1 MKSKISFCNGPVFRK
16 NMGRFAPAW
25 LLYTVCLLLGLL
37 MLSGDGVEYW
47 LSYNIAMGIS
57 FMGMVNC
64 AYGAL
69 AAMLLFGIP
78 VREIDI
84 TPLGAV
90 IRTAPAA
97 PNACRDAI
105 VHLAGPAVNL
115 LCAAWLLLPGCT
127 PAMQIFAISSLALA
141 LFNLLPIRSLDGGCA
156 AAILLAFIAPTHAQ
170 IIGELLSAASLAAL
184 WLTAGYLL
192 LLCGGNLSLF
202 VICVFLFAELYL
214 K

>member
-1 MKSKISFCNGPVFRK
+1 MSCSTPSSIRK
-16 NMGRFAPAW
+16 QPQLCRFPRIRLRLTALLPA
-25 LLYTVCLLLGLL
+25 TVLLLTDRTAMALL
-37 MLSGDGVEYW
+37 PPAAAVCHELGH
-47 LSYNIAMGIS
+47 
-57 FMGMVNC
+57 
-64 AYGAL
+64 L

-90 IRTAPAA
+90 IRTAPAV
-97 PNACRDAI
+97 PNACRDAV

-115 LCAAWLLLPGCT
+115 LCAALLLLPGCT
-127 PAMQIFAISSLALA
+127 PAMQIFALSSLALA

-156 AAILLAFIAPTHAQ
+156 AAILLTSVIPAHAQ

>member
-1 MKSKISFCNGPVFRK
+1 MSCSIPSSVRK
-16 NMGRFAPAW
+16 QPKLRRFPRILLRPTALLPAAA
-25 LLYTVCLLLGLL
+25 LLFADRTAMALLPPAAAVCHELGH
-37 MLSGDGVEYW
+37 LS
-47 LSYNIAMGIS
+47 
-57 FMGMVNC
+57 
-64 AYGAL
+64 
-69 AAMLLFGIP
+69 AMLLFGIS

-90 IRTAPAA
+90 IRTAPMASDA
-97 PNACRDAI
+97 RRDAV

-156 AAILLAFIAPTHAQ
+156 AAILLASVIPAHAQ
-170 IIGELLSAASLAAL
+170 IIAEVLSAVSLAVL
-184 WLTAGYLL
+184 WLAAGYLL

>member
-1 MKSKISFCNGPVFRK
+1 MSCSTPSSIRK
-16 NMGRFAPAW
+16 HPHLCRFPCILLRPTALLPAAV
-25 LLYTVCLLLGLL
+25 LLFADRTAMALLPPAAAVCHELGH
-37 MLSGDGVEYW
+37 
-47 LSYNIAMGIS
+47 
-57 FMGMVNC
+57 
-64 AYGAL
+64 L